1 MKYLKPRGTT
11 DIYGD
16 DIDYF
21 NYVCDTLK
29 IIAQLYSFK
38 EMQTPIFESKEL
50 FQKNIGTATDIVVK
64 EFYDFKDKGNRDLV
78 LRPEGTLSIARS
90 VIENKLLYSNK
101 LPLKYFYIG
110 SMFRYERPQSGRQR
124 EFHQFGVE
132 YISIKNVYQQI
143 EMIMLSI
150 NILNTFKL
158 KKTTLK
164 INYIGKLETRE
175 KWINSLKKYFSKYK
189 KELSSDSV
197 QRINTNPLRIL
208 DDKLDSKKEC
218 VINAPKIDSF
228 LTPEEIVERD
238 EILNILNKSKV
249 EYVLDSNMVR
259 GLDYY
264 SGLVFEFI
272 SNLEILN
279 NQSTIIG
286 GGKYEN
292 MFSDMGEDNHACIG
306 FALGI
311 ERLIIALKD
320 ENPLP
325 PCNGVDVYFANITND
340 NFVPLIIISMLRSS
354 GISVDNDFNISK
366 LDKHFK
372 FAEKISPKI
381 ILIFGNKEKEDE
393 KIIIKFQKTGKE
405 KTVKLDNLA
414 KEIQKFLK
422 VNNK

>member
-11 DIYGD
+11 DIYGE

-21 NYVCDTLK
+21 NFVCETLK

-50 FQKNIGTATDIVVK
+50 FQKNIGTETDIVVK

-90 VIENKLLYSNK
+90 VIENKLLHSNK

-124 EFHQFGVE
+124 EFHQFGIE

-143 EMIMLSI
+143 ELIMMSI

-158 KKTTLK
+158 KKTVLK

-189 KELSSDSV
+189 KELTADSV
-197 QRINTNPLRIL
+197 DRINKNPLRIL
-208 DDKLDSKKEC
+208 DDKVDSKKDC

-249 EYVLDSNMVR
+249 EYTLDSNMVR

-272 SNLEILN
+272 STLDVLN

-325 PCNGVDVYFANITND
+325 PRNNVDVYFANITND
-340 NFVPLIIISMLRSS
+340 NFVSLIIISMLRSS
-354 GISVDNDFNISK
+354 GISVDCDFSISK

-381 ILIFGNKEKEDE
+381 ILIFGNKEKDDE
-393 KIIIKFQKTGKE
+393 KIIMKFQKTGKE
-405 KTVKLDNLA
+405 KIVKLDNLA

-422 VNNK
+422 VKN